1 MIHKILSKQT
11 LAAGIKRY
19 EIVAPEIAQRRK
31 AGQFVILR
39 VHEEGE
45 RIPITIAD
53 ANPAKGAITLIVQ
66 EVGMTTRLMGEKQ
79 VGDFLPD
86 VCGPLGEPTHVENFG
101 HCVCLAGGVGVA
113 EIFPVVQA
121 LQTGGNRVT
130 AIIGARSKELVILE
144 NEMRH
149 AAQRLI
155 VTTDDGSYGLHGLVT
170 KPLLEM
176 LQRGEK
182 IDRVFCIG
190 PVPMMRAVAELTRAV
205 KIPTIVSLNPVM
217 VDGTGMCGGCRV
229 TIGGKIKFACVDGP
243 DFDAH
248 QVDFDEL
255 VRRQQ
260 MYRGEEKE
268 VLENY
273 VKHFEQNQT
282 GKQTCQMAEPV

>member
-1 MIHKILSKQT
+1 MHKILSRQI
-11 LAAGIKRY
+11 LAPGVRRF
-19 EIVAPEIAQRRK
+19 EVVAPEIAQRRK

-66 EVGMTTRLMGEKQ
+66 EVGMTTRLMGQKEA
-79 VGDFLPD
+79 GDYLPD
-86 VCGPLGEPTHVENFG
+86 VCGPLGMPTHVQNFG

-113 EIFPVVQA
+113 EIYPVVQA
-121 LQTGGNRVT
+121 LKTAGNQVT
-130 AIIGARSKELVILE
+130 AIIGARSKELLILE
-144 NEMRH
+144 NEMRQ
-149 AAQRLI
+149 AAHRLI
-155 VTTDDGSYGLHGLVT
+155 VTTDDGSHGIHGLVT
-170 KPLLEM
+170 KPLGDM
-176 LQRGEK
+176 MNRGEG

-190 PVPMMRAVAELTRAV
+190 PVPMMRAVAELTRLQ

-229 TIGGKIKFACVDGP
+229 TIGGKVKFACVDGP

-248 QVDFDEL
+248 EVDFDEL

-260 MYRGEEKE
+260 MYRSEEKE
-268 VLENY
+268 TLERY
-273 VKHFEQNQT
+273 VRSLEEVEVEK
-282 GKQTCQMAEPV
+282 KPCQMAEMV

>member
-1 MIHKILSKQT
+1 MYKILGKQT
-11 LAAGIKRY
+11 LAPGIKRF
-19 EIVAPEIAQRRK
+19 EVVAPEIAQRRK

-66 EVGMTTRLMGEKQ
+66 EVGMTTRMMGQKEA
-79 VGDFLPD
+79 GEFLPD
-86 VCGPLGEPTHVENFG
+86 VCGPLGDSTPIENFG

-113 EIFPVVQA
+113 EIYPVVQA
-121 LQTGGNRVT
+121 LEAAGNQLT
-130 AIIGARSKELVILE
+130 AIIGARSRELLILE

-149 AAQRLI
+149 ASHQLI
-155 VTTDDGSYGLHGLVT
+155 VTTDDGSYGIHGLVT
-170 KPLLEM
+170 KPLQEM
-176 LQRGEK
+176 MQRGEK

-190 PVPMMRAVAELTRAV
+190 PVPMMRAVAELTRPV

-248 QVDFDEL
+248 QVGFDEL

-260 MYRGEEKE
+260 MYRSEEKE
-268 VLENY
+268 VLARWSDGSME
-273 VKHFEQNQT
+273 
-282 GKQTCQMAEPV
+282 

>member
-1 MIHKILSKQT
+1 MHKILSKQT
-11 LAAGIKRY
+11 LAPGVKRY
-19 EIVAPEIAQRRK
+19 EVVAPEIAQRRK

-45 RIPITIAD
+45 RIPITIAG

-66 EVGMTTRLMGEKQ
+66 EVGMTTRMLGQKE
-79 VGDFLPD
+79 VEEFLPD
-86 VCGPLGEPTHVENFG
+86 VCGPLGDPTHIDHFG

-121 LQTGGNRVT
+121 LRAAGNHITG
-130 AIIGARSKELVILE
+130 IIGARSRELLILE
-144 NEMRH
+144 EEMRH
-149 AAQRLI
+149 AANQLI
-155 VTTDDGSYGLHGLVT
+155 ITTDDGSYGIHGLVT
-170 KPLLEM
+170 KPLQEM
-176 LQRGEK
+176 MQRGEK
-182 IDRVFCIG
+182 INRVFCIG
-190 PVPMMRAVAELTRAV
+190 PVPMMRAVAELTRPT

-229 TIGGKIKFACVDGP
+229 TIGGQIKFACVDGP

-248 QVDFDEL
+248 QVDFEEL

-268 VLENY
+268 ALERY
-273 VKHFEQNQT
+273 VKSLEE
-282 GKQTCQMAEPV
+282 GEAEKKPCQMAEMV